1 MFGLADIIFLKGNLL
16 CLGGLQHLEKPNKTL
31 IFTNK
36 SRVLNQ
42 AQTIVLYQP
51 MLQAI
56 AMKLLKC
63 KADAEDIVQETFIRW
78 LNTEQ
83 EKIKNTKAYLIKAV
97 TNNCLNHL
105 ETLKRKKVEYIES
118 FHWPE
123 FIERFKESDFSQ
135 IDIEQK
141 LSKAFHVIQHKLE
154 PLERA
159 AFVLKEAFDV
169 EYKEMQVLLDKK
181 QEHCRQLF
189 CRAKKKI
196 NEEKQRLN
204 DVITEKTAL
213 MKSFKESC
221 DVGHAAEFL
230 NTIKND
236 LKAALEKK
244 I

>member
-1 MFGLADIIFLKGNLL
+1 
-16 CLGGLQHLEKPNKTL
+16 
-31 IFTNK
+31 
-36 SRVLNQ
+36 LNQ
-42 AQTIVLYQP
+42 AQAIELYQP

-56 AMKLLKC
+56 AMRLLKC

-83 EKIKNTKAYLIKAV
+83 EKIQNTKAYLIRAV
-97 TNNCLNHL
+97 TNACLNHL
-105 ETLKRKKVEYIES
+105 EALKRKKVEYIDS
-118 FHWPE
+118 LQWPE
-123 FIERFKESDFSQ
+123 FIERLRESDFSQ
-135 IDIEQK
+135 IDLEQR
-141 LSKAFHVIQHKLE
+141 LSKAFHLLQHKLE

-189 CRAKKKI
+189 CRAKRKL
-196 NEEKQRLN
+196 NDEKQRFN
-204 DVITEKTAL
+204 DALAERSAL

-230 NTIKND
+230 TTIKND

-244 I
+244 N

>member
-1 MFGLADIIFLKGNLL
+1 
-16 CLGGLQHLEKPNKTL
+16 
-31 IFTNK
+31 
-36 SRVLNQ
+36 
-42 AQTIVLYQP
+42 

-63 KADAEDIVQETFIRW
+63 KADAEDVVQETFIRW
-78 LNTEQ
+78 LNAEQ
-83 EKIKNTKAYLIKAV
+83 EKIQNTKAYLIRAV

-105 ETLKRKKVEYIES
+105 EALKRKKVEYIES
-118 FHWPE
+118 LHWPD
-123 FIERFKESDFSQ
+123 FIEKFKDSDFSHV
-135 IDIEQK
+135 DLEQR
-141 LSKAFHVIQHKLE
+141 LSKAFHLIQHKLE

-181 QEHCRQLF
+181 QDHCRQLF

-204 DVITEKTAL
+204 DAIAEKTAL

-221 DVGHAAEFL
+221 DVGHAAEFIL
-230 NTIKND
+230 TIKND
-236 LKAALEKK
+236 LKAALEKNN
-244 I
+244 

>member
-1 MFGLADIIFLKGNLL
+1 MKGIENR
-16 CLGGLQHLEKPNKTL
+16 NKKL
-31 IFTNK
+31 IFDLK
-36 SRVLNQ
+36 VYQLNQ
-42 AQTIVLYQP
+42 AQAIVLYQP

-56 AMKLLKC
+56 AMRLLKC
-63 KADAEDIVQETFIRW
+63 KADAEDVVQETFIRW
-78 LNTEQ
+78 LNAEQ
-83 EKIKNTKAYLIKAV
+83 EKIKNTKAYLIRAV
-97 TNNCLNHL
+97 TNACLNHL
-105 ETLKRKKVEYIES
+105 EALKRKKEQYVES

-123 FIERFKESDFSQ
+123 FVERFRETDFSH
-135 IDIEQK
+135 IDIEQR
-141 LSKAFHVIQHKLE
+141 LTKAFHLIQHKLE

-204 DVITEKTAL
+204 EAIAEKSAL

-221 DVGHAAEFL
+221 DVGHASEFL

-236 LKAALEKK
+236 LKAALEKNN
-244 I
+244 

>member
-1 MFGLADIIFLKGNLL
+1 VVRRCIKKRKKNIIFGKN
-16 CLGGLQHLEKPNKTL
+16 
-31 IFTNK
+31 
-36 SRVLNQ
+36 SRILNQ
-42 AQTIVLYQP
+42 AQAIALYQP
-51 MLQAI
+51 MLHAI

-63 KADAEDIVQETFIRW
+63 KADAEDVVQETFIRW

-105 ETLKRKKVEYIES
+105 EALKRKKEQYIES

-123 FIERFKESDFSQ
+123 FVDRIREADFSH
-135 IDIEQK
+135 IDIEQR

-196 NEEKQRLN
+196 NDEKHRLN
-204 DVITEKTAL
+204 VAIAEKTAL

-221 DVGHAAEFL
+221 DVGHAADFL
-230 NTIKND
+230 NAIKND

-244 I
+244 N